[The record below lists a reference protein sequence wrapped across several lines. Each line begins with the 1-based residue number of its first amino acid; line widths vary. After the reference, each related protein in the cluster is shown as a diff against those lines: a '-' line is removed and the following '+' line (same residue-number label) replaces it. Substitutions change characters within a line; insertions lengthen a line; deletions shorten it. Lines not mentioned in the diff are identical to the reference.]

1 MVFVFRMLVRETR
14 ASWRRLLFFFLCVAI
29 GVATI
34 AAMRSA
40 IQNVRG
46 GLAREARTLTAAD
59 LVIQGTRA
67 WDSDTVA
74 IMDKHLRTAHVQAQ
88 TDVIET
94 PTMVRPADSTK
105 AVARMVELQAV
116 EPQYPLY
123 GTITLAD
130 GKTYSHALLEHR
142 GLIARPELLAQ
153 LGLRVGESIVIG
165 RETFQIRG
173 ILDTEPGRRTGVFT
187 LGPRVIIDA
196 ADLPATGLLSF
207 GSRARFVRLV
217 RVPDQELPG
226 LVRALRGEFRTK
238 LVTVRSYRDTEDR
251 VGHDLATAENYLGLV
266 GYVMVILGGI
276 GVWSVTRVFMQ
287 QKLQSIAVLKCV
299 GASTW
304 QVLNVYV
311 AQVLLLSALGS
322 GLGLVL
328 GAIML
333 RAIPTQKL
341 AAFGSIATSLTWSA
355 SLQAFGIGIAV
366 SLLFALVPL
375 LEVRRVRPLLLLR
388 DDFANGSAA
397 AGVVSA
403 ANAISAT
410 DAVSATSAISTTGA
424 VSATRSRMTRLA
436 TRIRGIDLLRLAVSL
451 LVIAA
456 LVALAGWQ
464 AGSYRIG
471 FYVSAGFIL
480 TAVALHLVG
489 LLLVRIVRP
498 LANVRWF
505 PLRHAVKG
513 FGRPGHQTRVI
524 LLAVGLGSFFI
535 LGIRLIEDSLL
546 HEFNLALKPNSPDL
560 FFLDVQHDQEEPLK
574 QFLIATGSDPEPRLL
589 PVLRARVTG
598 IRGRELNLTSV
609 EDVRERGSIA
619 REFTVTYRDYLQ
631 PNERITEGKFW
642 PKGAAPATPEVSIEQ
657 SLRDRAGLRLGDRVR
672 FDVLGR
678 PFEATVTSVRDVD
691 WSDSRAGG
699 FMFVFSPGLLAQ
711 APHTY
716 LGIMHG
722 PQDPIV
728 RARLQRDLVTRF
740 PNISV
745 IDVREVL
752 RTVETVLNNVTI
764 AISVVGGVS
773 LLCGLLILIG
783 AVAMTKFQ
791 RLREVALLKTLGA
804 SSRVIA
810 TLLAIEYGLLG
821 VLAGTVG
828 AVAAWGLSWVI
839 SRRVLDIPW
848 QPAPATS
855 IIAIVLTATLVG
867 VVGVLASVDV
877 LRRKPL
883 AVLRAG

>member
-1 MVFVFRMLVRETR
+1 MLFVYRMLVRETR

-29 GVATI
+29 GVSTI

-40 IQNVRG
+40 IQNVRA

-67 WDSDTVA
+67 WDSDTLA
-74 IMDKHLRTAHVQAQ
+74 IMDRHLRTVHVQAQ
-88 TDVIET
+88 TDLVET

-116 EPQYPLY
+116 ESAYPLY
-123 GTITLAD
+123 GSITLAD
-130 GKTYSHALLEHR
+130 GQPYSHKLLEHS

-153 LGLRVGESIVIG
+153 LGLHVGDSLVVG

-173 ILDTEPGRRTGVFT
+173 VIDTEPGRRTGVFT

-207 GSRARFVRLV
+207 GSRARYMRLV
-217 RVPDQELPG
+217 RLSDAELPG
-226 LVRALRGEFRTK
+226 LERAMRADFRTK
-238 LVTVRSYRDTEDR
+238 LVTVRSYRDTADR

-276 GVWSVTRVFMQ
+276 GVWSVTRVFIQ

-311 AQVLLLSALGS
+311 AQVLLLSAVGS
-322 GLGLVL
+322 SVGLLL
-328 GAIML
+328 GAIMM
-333 RAIPTQKL
+333 RAIPVQKL
-341 AAFGSIATSLTWSA
+341 AAFGTISTNLTWSA
-355 SLQAFGIGIAV
+355 SLQAFGIGISV

-375 LEVRRVRPLLLLR
+375 LEVRRIRPLLLLR
-388 DDFANGSAA
+388 DDFANGTT
-397 AGVVSA
+397 SA
-403 ANAISAT
+403 ANPT
-410 DAVSATSAISTTGA
+410 PVTSGFSF
-424 VSATRSRMTRLA
+424 S
-436 TRIRGIDLLRLAVSL
+436 RIRNIDWLRLAVSL
-451 LVIAA
+451 LVIAT
-456 LVALAGWQ
+456 LIALAGWQ

-480 TAVALHLVG
+480 TAFALHLVG

-498 LANVRWF
+498 LSNIRWF

-546 HEFNLALKPNSPDL
+546 QEFSVALKPNSPDL
-560 FFLDVQHDQEEPLK
+560 FFLDVQHDQEAELRK
-574 QFLIATGSDPEPRLL
+574 FLLSTGADPEPRLL

-631 PNERITEGKFW
+631 PNEHIVEGKFW
-642 PKGAAPATPEVSIEQ
+642 SPTAIPSSPEVSIEK
-657 SLRDRAGLRLGDRVR
+657 SLRDHAGLRIGDHVR

-699 FMFVFSPGLLAQ
+699 FMFVFSPGLLSQ

-722 PQDPIV
+722 PQDAIA

-740 PNISV
+740 PNVSV

-752 RTVETVLNNVTI
+752 RTVETVLSNVTI

-828 AVAAWGLSWVI
+828 AVAAWGLSYVI
-839 SRRVLDIPW
+839 SRRVLDIAW

-855 IIAIVLTATLVG
+855 AIAIVFTAALVG

>member
-67 WDSDTVA
+67 WDSDTLA
-74 IMDKHLRTAHVQAQ
+74 IMDKHLRTAHAQAQ

-153 LGLRVGESIVIG
+153 LGLRAGESIVIG

-311 AQVLLLSALGS
+311 AQVLLLSAFGS

-341 AAFGSIATSLTWSA
+341 AAFGTIATSLTWSA

-388 DDFANGSAA
+388 DDFANGTAA
-397 AGVVSA
+397 AA
-403 ANAISAT
+403 SAT
-410 DAVSATSAISTTGA
+410 AAAAPAAIA
-424 VSATRSRMTRLA
+424 A
-436 TRIRGIDLLRLAVSL
+436 RIRQIDWMRLTVAL
-451 LVIAA
+451 LVIGA

-574 QFLIATGSDPEPRLL
+574 QFLISTGSDPEPRLL

-657 SLRDRAGLRLGDRVR
+657 SLRDRAGLRLGDHVR